1 MKGIPKWPLI
11 IAAFAGRCASN
22 PGLIDKPQGFLV
34 HAVS

>member
-11 IAAFAGRCASN
+11 IAAFN